1 MLAGA
6 AGIGSFAIIG
16 RPHAAT
22 PYKPSDSLIDA
33 AKKEGKFLLYTA
45 TFTEVEQEVINE
57 FRKKFPFIRIEM
69 IRAPG
74 GQLIQRVK
82 TEAAAG
88 KLAADLVLHSDRGA
102 DARDRE
108 SVRRLRAAERQ
119 GLPPGRARLAEA
131 LAEHYA
137 GLVHRLPH
145 RACEKSA
152 EDLDGSHQAGIRR
165 AGRSR
170 R

>member
-1 MLAGA
+1 MTRKGLTRRKLLAGA

-16 RPHAAT
+16 RPRAAT

-88 KLAADLVLHSDRGA
+88 KLAADLVLHSDRGLMLG
-102 DARDRE
+102 DRE
-108 SVRRLRAAERQ
+108 PVRRLRAAERQ
-119 GLPPGRARLAEA
+119 GLPPRTRSPRPSSG
-131 LAEHYA
+131 
-137 GLVHRLPH
+137 PT
-145 RACEKSA
+145 S
-152 EDLDGSHQAGIRR
+152 RR
-165 AGRSR
+165 AGASPTTRSL
-170 R
+170 